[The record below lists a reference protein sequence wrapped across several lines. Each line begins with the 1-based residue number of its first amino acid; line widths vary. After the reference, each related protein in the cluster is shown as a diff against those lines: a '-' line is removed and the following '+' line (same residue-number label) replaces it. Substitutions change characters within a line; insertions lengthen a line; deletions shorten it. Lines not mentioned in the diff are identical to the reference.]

1 MKNII
6 KICVFS
12 LLVSLV
18 SCGIAPINS
27 GIISELNTS
36 TSLKEFKD
44 EYDIHQKEDLVSS
57 KTIKGVKY
65 TSIILYRL
73 TQYETETYQT
83 SGGYNQNNGM
93 GYGGN
98 SYTPPET
105 ETIEYFTLTPFYL
118 VFKENN
124 LYFMGY
130 RYEAKNHPNK
140 SQLIKIIGE
149 ETDEIFHRR

>member
-1 MKNII
+1 MKKII
-6 KICVFS
+6 RLCVFS
-12 LLVSLV
+12 LLVSLI
-18 SCGIAPINS
+18 SCGIAPIDS
-27 GIISELNTS
+27 GKISELNTS
-36 TSLKEFKD
+36 TTLKEFKD
-44 EYDIHQKEDLVSS
+44 DYDIHLKEDLVSS

-105 ETIEYFTLTPFYL
+105 ETTEYFTLTPFYL
-118 VFKENN
+118 VFKEDN

-140 SQLIKIIGE
+140 NQLIEIIGE
-149 ETDEIFHRR
+149 EADEIFRRR